1 MFRPVIECDTQD
13 HRVTHMQ
20 ITKRRMQVT
29 ASETSFRLLRELSA
43 LTGQAPATITRE
55 LLDEAVPA
63 LEMAVEALRDA
74 KKRPDRVQAAMARF
88 AMKSINDLTQAQLD
102 LDTAMRKKPGRKP
115 GKKSGT
121 GAANTG

>member
-1 MFRPVIECDTQD
+1 
-13 HRVTHMQ
+13 MQ